1 VLDAESATMTPVT
14 RHYDAAGA
22 VIAAPLVLADLCR
35 LPAQEGASPD
45 VRIRSGAVPEHLEG
59 AQLVGPAYEAN
70 ETSFLLNTPQLRCR
84 VDNADEVIIDA
95 APGTDPAT
103 VETLLLGAPL
113 VALCYQR
120 GLMPLS
126 ATAVEVNGAAVAF
139 VGASG
144 SGKSTVG
151 AFLARRG
158 YALLSDDL
166 LPVLAEPHPTAYAYR
181 RRLRMWRDVLDV
193 MGLDHRD
200 LDGDRPGLQRYRLEP
215 PATAAGP
222 LPLRRLYMLGAWP
235 DAPPDNFERLGRIDA
250 LGAVV
255 GMLVLP
261 ALWSLLNEPEVR
273 FQRLVS
279 LVGKTEIVR
288 WTRTLAFD
296 QLGAQLDALEADM
309 KTSTA

>member
-1 VLDAESATMTPVT
+1 VLDAKSATMTPVT

-22 VIAAPLVLADLCR
+22 VIAAQLMLADLR
-35 LPAQEGASPD
+35 DLPQQQGVSPD
-45 VRIRSGAVPEHLEG
+45 VWIRRGALPEHLER

-70 ETSFLLNTPQLRCR
+70 ETSFLLTTPQLRCR
-84 VDNADEVIIDA
+84 VDNGREVTVDA
-95 APGTDPAT
+95 MRETDRAT

-120 GLMPLS
+120 GLLPLS
-126 ATAVEVNGAAVAF
+126 ATAIEVDDGAVAF

-144 SGKSTVG
+144 SGKSTIG

-166 LPVLAEPHPTAYAYR
+166 LPVLAEPDPTAYTYR
-181 RRLRMWRDVLDV
+181 CRSRMWRDVLDR
-193 MGLDHRD
+193 MGLDHRN

-215 PATAAGP
+215 PATAASP

-235 DAPPDNFERLGRIDA
+235 DAPSDTFERLRRIDA
-250 LGAVV
+250 LGAVA

-261 ALWSLLNEPEVR
+261 ALWSLVNAPEAR
-273 FQRLVS
+273 FRRLVS
-279 LVGKTEIVR
+279 LVGKIEVVR

-296 QLGAQLDALEADM
+296 QLAAQLDALEADM
-309 KTSTA
+309 AAATA